1 MDNKYKDYFD
11 IDPDYFPAVNPD
23 VIKSNPELWKKFYP
37 HETFIKLIKDIVSV
51 LNRQQKQNIWVEG
64 AYGTGKS
71 HAVLTLKHL
80 LDSTEQE
87 TKEYF
92 ETFNLDQ
99 DLLKKFL
106 YVKSEG
112 KIITVH
118 RYASSSIKGDNDL
131 FIAIQESIEQALR
144 DAGIDNAAHGAMKDA
159 VVKYLSDEYN
169 KQYFNGLVT
178 GPYASLFGGSDADK
192 IIKDLQEYTEDA
204 LRELMRKIFKVAN
217 ERQIRAFTLDDKG
230 LCEWIRETIR
240 QNKLN
245 AIVFIWDEFTEY
257 FQNNMTALTGFQTML
272 ELSETEHFCF
282 IPVTHK
288 SEALFSAQDTM
299 KNKILGRFV
308 RPRCVIE
315 LPENMAFQLMGAAM
329 QKNSDPVIYQEW
341 TEEILPDLC
350 DRTVNSR
357 VIVGKQTKLN
367 DEQMRGILP
376 IHPYA
381 ASLLKHISTSF
392 DSNQRSMFDFIKNDR
407 GDDTHAFQWFIKN
420 CGPLDDNPLL
430 TIDMLWNFFYDMGKE
445 SLALSIRQILD
456 NYPRLSRANL
466 LEDEKRVLKAV
477 LLFQAISFEVRDSV
491 DLFLANEK
499 NLNSAFE
506 GSDLE
511 GKASHIAEKLVRDKI
526 LYKKIVGKNDVYSVL
541 IGEMS
546 EDQIEKHKKKYL
558 TKTTS
563 SLITDGALD
572 EAIEL
577 PAALKLRYKL
587 VYAGIT
593 DFEQTTKKCMNE
605 AERDGKHLYGVVTFA
620 KDSSE
625 RLALSQ
631 KITTKLNENPDTP
644 VIFIDCSKTLLGEEQ
659 FAEWVEF
666 KAKADYHS
674 GKDKDQSTQNSNY
687 ANDVLKNWRKNIKD
701 GEFVYYSKVRL
712 NGETLATE
720 DALMDELCAYNRKI
734 FTNGLECYNV
744 IANMWTLNAARQGAE
759 CGLKEEIAGTFRSS
773 NPNTKLE
780 VALNGAWKVQDYWT
794 SSPSL
799 NISAIKARLEEL
811 MRTKLRRDGR
821 ISIRT
826 IFETLSEAPYGFM
839 PCNLSAFILGFLL
852 KEYCGGKYTWSDDTT
867 SDELTVDKMKEMIHE
882 ILQQEKTPNPRYR
895 DKYIVTMPQEVKAFI
910 DITSKAFGISKSQC
924 TSVEAARE
932 RVRAKMRE
940 LSFPIWTLD
949 YIIEGESIDTDVEVV
964 KRLVEL
970 YGFLANNVKEETDMS
985 ENDIAIEIGKISLK
999 NASAISDLEKLFT
1012 AEKCQIGIKAFLDV
1026 YKDGELIKLAN
1037 AVNDGNQYIN
1047 VLRSK
1052 FAVDAA
1058 NWVWRKGTAEA
1069 VIDSVILEY
1078 QIIEE
1083 SNKCVGTSK
1092 SYKDA
1097 LRAWSGKANNMR
1109 LSFSAIK
1116 NDVDD
1121 LDVLLGYIYEI
1132 CTTDQLQEQHK
1143 QAFLDSM
1150 KNFGAKFVDFYNNRQ
1165 NDVFKKVCD
1174 FELTGLS
1181 DADKDKVYGAMPMG
1195 CFTKDKVGYS
1205 NLVAQMVEEQKK
1217 GLNSMKL
1224 RNIWREKTN
1233 TSSPYQ
1239 WSEQFSMPIFAML
1252 AEQEVTVCRKIFATI
1267 NSNKADAKDIS
1278 DAITYLEN
1286 AKFFDFLSDASQ
1298 RDRET
1303 DAAFQRHEFGTPSKT
1318 PFFSC
1323 VHGGA
1328 SSGKIAFGKH
1338 FIQMQV
1344 KVDSAL
1350 VGFVLGA
1357 VVGTGADGI
1366 AEIISRQTR
1375 HHGVEVNDTDA
1386 FAGGFTSRTLLI
1398 LVSLWVT
1405 RSGISPAAS

>member
-1150 KNFGAKFVDFYNNRQ
+1150 KIFGAKFVDFYNNRQ

-1298 RDRET
+1298 RDKM
-1303 DAAFQRHEFGTPSKT
+1303 F
-1318 PFFSC
+1318 
-1323 VHGGA
+1323 
-1328 SSGKIAFGKH
+1328 
-1338 FIQMQV
+1338 V
-1344 KVDSAL
+1344 KNIIRDN
-1350 VGFVLGA
+1350 A
-1357 VVGTGADGI
+1357 VMLSNI
-1366 AEIISRQTR
+1366 AEVKDYLRSHVTDVPYYWFGSPSVQSTLNKMAEDVKKYLKDLIKNNKNV
-1375 HHGVEVNDTDA
+1375 GVEIIKNN
-1386 FAGGFTSRTLLI
+1386 
-1398 LVSLWVT
+1398 
-1405 RSGISPAAS
+1405 

>member
-1083 SNKCVGTSK
+1083 CNKCVGTSK

-1150 KNFGAKFVDFYNNRQ
+1150 KIFGAKFVDFYNNRQ

-1286 AKFFDFLSDASQ
+1286 AKFFDFLNDASQ
-1298 RDRET
+1298 RDKMFVKNIIRDNAVMLSNIAEVKDYLRSHVT
-1303 DAAFQRHEFGTPSKT
+1303 DVPYYWFGSPSVQSTLNKMAEAKYNKDGYEIAFQ
-1318 PFFSC
+1318 
-1323 VHGGA
+1323 
-1328 SSGKIAFGKH
+1328 KID
-1338 FIQMQV
+1338 QMSAEDV
-1344 KVDSAL
+1344 KKYLKDL
-1350 VGFVLGA
+1350 IKNNKNVG
-1357 VVGTGADGI
+1357 I
-1366 AEIISRQTR
+1366 EIIK
-1375 HHGVEVNDTDA
+1375 NN
-1386 FAGGFTSRTLLI
+1386 
-1398 LVSLWVT
+1398 
-1405 RSGISPAAS
+1405 

>member
-826 IFETLSEAPYGFM
+826 IFETLTLSEAPYGFM

-1150 KNFGAKFVDFYNNRQ
+1150 KIFGAKFVDFYNNRQ

-1298 RDRET
+1298 RDKMFVKNIIRDNAVMLSNIAEVKDYLRSHVT
-1303 DAAFQRHEFGTPSKT
+1303 DVPYYWFGSPSVQSTLNKMAEAKYNKDGYEIAFQ
-1318 PFFSC
+1318 
-1323 VHGGA
+1323 
-1328 SSGKIAFGKH
+1328 KID
-1338 FIQMQV
+1338 QMSAEDV
-1344 KVDSAL
+1344 KKYLKDL
-1350 VGFVLGA
+1350 IKNNKNVGV
-1357 VVGTGADGI
+1357 
-1366 AEIISRQTR
+1366 EIIK
-1375 HHGVEVNDTDA
+1375 NN
-1386 FAGGFTSRTLLI
+1386 
-1398 LVSLWVT
+1398 
-1405 RSGISPAAS
+1405 

>member
-1150 KNFGAKFVDFYNNRQ
+1150 KIFGAKFVDFYNNSQ

-1286 AKFFDFLSDASQ
+1286 AKFFDFLNDASQ
-1298 RDRET
+1298 RDKMFVKNIIRDNAVMLSNIAEVKDYLRSHVT
-1303 DAAFQRHEFGTPSKT
+1303 DVPYYWFGSPSVQSTLNKMAEAKYNKDGYEIAFQ
-1318 PFFSC
+1318 
-1323 VHGGA
+1323 
-1328 SSGKIAFGKH
+1328 KID
-1338 FIQMQV
+1338 QMSAEDV
-1344 KVDSAL
+1344 KKYLKDL
-1350 VGFVLGA
+1350 IKNNKNVGV
-1357 VVGTGADGI
+1357 
-1366 AEIISRQTR
+1366 EIIK
-1375 HHGVEVNDTDA
+1375 NN
-1386 FAGGFTSRTLLI
+1386 
-1398 LVSLWVT
+1398 
-1405 RSGISPAAS
+1405 

>member
-392 DSNQRSMFDFIKNDR
+392 DSNRRSMFDFIKNDR

-1150 KNFGAKFVDFYNNRQ
+1150 KIFGAKFVDFYNNRQ

-1298 RDRET
+1298 RDKMFVKNIIRDNAVMLSNIAEVKDYLRSHVT
-1303 DAAFQRHEFGTPSKT
+1303 DVPYYWFGSPSVQSTLNKMAEAKYNKDGYEIAFQ
-1318 PFFSC
+1318 
-1323 VHGGA
+1323 
-1328 SSGKIAFGKH
+1328 KID
-1338 FIQMQV
+1338 QMSAEDV
-1344 KVDSAL
+1344 KKYLKDL
-1350 VGFVLGA
+1350 IKNNKNVGV
-1357 VVGTGADGI
+1357 
-1366 AEIISRQTR
+1366 EIIK
-1375 HHGVEVNDTDA
+1375 NN
-1386 FAGGFTSRTLLI
+1386 
-1398 LVSLWVT
+1398 
-1405 RSGISPAAS
+1405 

>member
-178 GPYASLFGGSDADK
+178 GPYVGGSDADK

-1150 KNFGAKFVDFYNNRQ
+1150 KIFGAKFVDFYNNRQ

-1298 RDRET
+1298 RDKMFVKNIIRDNAVMLSNIAEVKDYLRSHVT
-1303 DAAFQRHEFGTPSKT
+1303 DVPYYWFGSPSVQSTLNKMAEAKYNKDGYEIAFQ
-1318 PFFSC
+1318 
-1323 VHGGA
+1323 
-1328 SSGKIAFGKH
+1328 KID
-1338 FIQMQV
+1338 QMSAEDV
-1344 KVDSAL
+1344 KKYLKDL
-1350 VGFVLGA
+1350 IKNNKNVGV
-1357 VVGTGADGI
+1357 
-1366 AEIISRQTR
+1366 EIIK
-1375 HHGVEVNDTDA
+1375 NN
-1386 FAGGFTSRTLLI
+1386 
-1398 LVSLWVT
+1398 
-1405 RSGISPAAS
+1405 

>member
-1132 CTTDQLQEQHK
+1132 CTTNQLQEQHK

-1150 KNFGAKFVDFYNNRQ
+1150 KIFGAKLVDFYNNRQ

-1286 AKFFDFLSDASQ
+1286 AKFFDFLNDASQ
-1298 RDRET
+1298 RDKMFVKNIIRDNAVMLSNIAEVKDYLRSHVT
-1303 DAAFQRHEFGTPSKT
+1303 DVPYYWFGSPSVQSTLNKMAEAKYNKDGYEIAFQ
-1318 PFFSC
+1318 
-1323 VHGGA
+1323 
-1328 SSGKIAFGKH
+1328 KID
-1338 FIQMQV
+1338 QMSAEDV
-1344 KVDSAL
+1344 KKYLKDL
-1350 VGFVLGA
+1350 IKNNKNVGV
-1357 VVGTGADGI
+1357 
-1366 AEIISRQTR
+1366 EIIK
-1375 HHGVEVNDTDA
+1375 NN
-1386 FAGGFTSRTLLI
+1386 
-1398 LVSLWVT
+1398 
-1405 RSGISPAAS
+1405 

>member
-99 DLLKKFL
+99 DLLKKSL

-1150 KNFGAKFVDFYNNRQ
+1150 KIFGAKFVDFYNNRQ

-1298 RDRET
+1298 RDKMFVKNIIRDNAVMLSNIAEVKDYLRSHVT
-1303 DAAFQRHEFGTPSKT
+1303 DVPYYWFGSPSVQSTLNKMAEAKYNKDGYEIAFQ
-1318 PFFSC
+1318 
-1323 VHGGA
+1323 
-1328 SSGKIAFGKH
+1328 KID
-1338 FIQMQV
+1338 QMSAEDV
-1344 KVDSAL
+1344 KKYLKDL
-1350 VGFVLGA
+1350 IKNNKNVGV
-1357 VVGTGADGI
+1357 
-1366 AEIISRQTR
+1366 EIIK
-1375 HHGVEVNDTDA
+1375 NN
-1386 FAGGFTSRTLLI
+1386 
-1398 LVSLWVT
+1398 
-1405 RSGISPAAS
+1405 

>member
-1150 KNFGAKFVDFYNNRQ
+1150 KIFGAKFVDFYNNRQ

-1298 RDRET
+1298 RDKMFVKNIIRDNAVMLSNIAEVKDYLRSHVT
-1303 DAAFQRHEFGTPSKT
+1303 DVPHYWFGSPSVQSTLNKMAEAKYNKDGYEIAFQ
-1318 PFFSC
+1318 
-1323 VHGGA
+1323 
-1328 SSGKIAFGKH
+1328 KID
-1338 FIQMQV
+1338 QMSAEDV
-1344 KVDSAL
+1344 KKYLKDL
-1350 VGFVLGA
+1350 IKNNKNVGV
-1357 VVGTGADGI
+1357 
-1366 AEIISRQTR
+1366 EIIK
-1375 HHGVEVNDTDA
+1375 NN
-1386 FAGGFTSRTLLI
+1386 
-1398 LVSLWVT
+1398 
-1405 RSGISPAAS
+1405 

>member
-1150 KNFGAKFVDFYNNRQ
+1150 KIFGAKFVDFYNNRQ

-1298 RDRET
+1298 RDKMFVKNIVRDNAVMLSNIAEVKDYLRSHVT
-1303 DAAFQRHEFGTPSKT
+1303 DVPYYWFGSPSVQSTLNKMAEAKYNKDGYEIAFQ
-1318 PFFSC
+1318 
-1323 VHGGA
+1323 
-1328 SSGKIAFGKH
+1328 KID
-1338 FIQMQV
+1338 QMSAEDV
-1344 KVDSAL
+1344 KKYLKDL
-1350 VGFVLGA
+1350 IKNNKNVGV
-1357 VVGTGADGI
+1357 
-1366 AEIISRQTR
+1366 EIIK
-1375 HHGVEVNDTDA
+1375 NN
-1386 FAGGFTSRTLLI
+1386 
-1398 LVSLWVT
+1398 
-1405 RSGISPAAS
+1405 

>member
-511 GKASHIAEKLVRDKI
+511 GKASHIAEKLVKDKI

-780 VALNGAWKVQDYWT
+780 VALNAAWKVQDYWT

-1150 KNFGAKFVDFYNNRQ
+1150 KIFGAKFVDFYNNRQ

-1298 RDRET
+1298 RDKMFVKNIIRDNAVMLSNIAEVKDYLRSHVT
-1303 DAAFQRHEFGTPSKT
+1303 DVPYYWFGSPSVQSTLNKMAEAKYNKDGYEIAFQ
-1318 PFFSC
+1318 
-1323 VHGGA
+1323 
-1328 SSGKIAFGKH
+1328 KID
-1338 FIQMQV
+1338 QMSAEDV
-1344 KVDSAL
+1344 KKYLKDL
-1350 VGFVLGA
+1350 IKNNKNVGV
-1357 VVGTGADGI
+1357 
-1366 AEIISRQTR
+1366 EIIK
-1375 HHGVEVNDTDA
+1375 NN
-1386 FAGGFTSRTLLI
+1386 
-1398 LVSLWVT
+1398 
-1405 RSGISPAAS
+1405 

>member
-245 AIVFIWDEFTEY
+245 AIVFIWDKFTEY

-1150 KNFGAKFVDFYNNRQ
+1150 KIFGAKFVDFYNNRQ

-1298 RDRET
+1298 RDKMFVKNIIRDNAVMLSNIAEVKDYLRSHVT
-1303 DAAFQRHEFGTPSKT
+1303 DVPYYWFGSPSVQSTLNKMAEAKYNKDGYEIAFQ
-1318 PFFSC
+1318 
-1323 VHGGA
+1323 
-1328 SSGKIAFGKH
+1328 KID
-1338 FIQMQV
+1338 QMSAEDV
-1344 KVDSAL
+1344 KKYLKDL
-1350 VGFVLGA
+1350 IKNNKNVGV
-1357 VVGTGADGI
+1357 
-1366 AEIISRQTR
+1366 EIIK
-1375 HHGVEVNDTDA
+1375 NN
-1386 FAGGFTSRTLLI
+1386 
-1398 LVSLWVT
+1398 
-1405 RSGISPAAS
+1405 

>member
-420 CGPLDDNPLL
+420 CGPLL

-1150 KNFGAKFVDFYNNRQ
+1150 KIFGAKFVDFYNNRQ

-1298 RDRET
+1298 RDKMFVKNIIRDNAVMLSNIAEVKDYLRSHVT
-1303 DAAFQRHEFGTPSKT
+1303 DVPYYWFGSPSVQSTLNKMAEAKYNKDGYEIAFQ
-1318 PFFSC
+1318 
-1323 VHGGA
+1323 
-1328 SSGKIAFGKH
+1328 KID
-1338 FIQMQV
+1338 QMSAEDV
-1344 KVDSAL
+1344 KKYLKDL
-1350 VGFVLGA
+1350 IKNNKNVGV
-1357 VVGTGADGI
+1357 
-1366 AEIISRQTR
+1366 EIIK
-1375 HHGVEVNDTDA
+1375 NN
-1386 FAGGFTSRTLLI
+1386 
-1398 LVSLWVT
+1398 
-1405 RSGISPAAS
+1405 

>member
-1132 CTTDQLQEQHK
+1132 CTTNQLQEQHK

-1150 KNFGAKFVDFYNNRQ
+1150 KIFGAKFVDFYNNRQ

-1286 AKFFDFLSDASQ
+1286 AKFFDFLNDASQ
-1298 RDRET
+1298 RDKMFVKNIIRDNAVMLSNIAEVKDYLRSHVT
-1303 DAAFQRHEFGTPSKT
+1303 DVPYYWFGSPSVQSTLNKMAEAKYNKDGYEIAFQ
-1318 PFFSC
+1318 
-1323 VHGGA
+1323 
-1328 SSGKIAFGKH
+1328 KID
-1338 FIQMQV
+1338 QMSAEDV
-1344 KVDSAL
+1344 KKYLKDL
-1350 VGFVLGA
+1350 IKNNKNVGV
-1357 VVGTGADGI
+1357 
-1366 AEIISRQTR
+1366 EIIK
-1375 HHGVEVNDTDA
+1375 NN
-1386 FAGGFTSRTLLI
+1386 
-1398 LVSLWVT
+1398 
-1405 RSGISPAAS
+1405 

>member
-245 AIVFIWDEFTEY
+245 AIVFIGDEFTEY

-1150 KNFGAKFVDFYNNRQ
+1150 KIFGAKFVDFYNNRQ

-1298 RDRET
+1298 RDKMFVKNIIRDNAVMLSNIAEVKDYLRSHVT
-1303 DAAFQRHEFGTPSKT
+1303 DVPYYWFGSPSVQSTLNKMAEAKYNKDGYEIAFQ
-1318 PFFSC
+1318 
-1323 VHGGA
+1323 
-1328 SSGKIAFGKH
+1328 KID
-1338 FIQMQV
+1338 QMSAEDV
-1344 KVDSAL
+1344 KKYLKDL
-1350 VGFVLGA
+1350 IKNNKNVGV
-1357 VVGTGADGI
+1357 
-1366 AEIISRQTR
+1366 EIIK
-1375 HHGVEVNDTDA
+1375 NN
-1386 FAGGFTSRTLLI
+1386 
-1398 LVSLWVT
+1398 
-1405 RSGISPAAS
+1405 

>member
-392 DSNQRSMFDFIKNDR
+392 DSNQHSMFDFIKNDR

-1150 KNFGAKFVDFYNNRQ
+1150 KIFGAKFVDFYNNRQ

-1298 RDRET
+1298 RDKMFVKNIIRDNAVMLSNIAEVKDYLRSHVT
-1303 DAAFQRHEFGTPSKT
+1303 DVPYYWFGSPSVQSTLNKMAEAKYNKDGYEIAFQ
-1318 PFFSC
+1318 
-1323 VHGGA
+1323 
-1328 SSGKIAFGKH
+1328 KID
-1338 FIQMQV
+1338 QMSAEDV
-1344 KVDSAL
+1344 KKYLKDL
-1350 VGFVLGA
+1350 IKNNKNVGV
-1357 VVGTGADGI
+1357 
-1366 AEIISRQTR
+1366 EIIK
-1375 HHGVEVNDTDA
+1375 NN
-1386 FAGGFTSRTLLI
+1386 
-1398 LVSLWVT
+1398 
-1405 RSGISPAAS
+1405 

>member
-1150 KNFGAKFVDFYNNRQ
+1150 KIFGAKFVDFYNNRQ

-1181 DADKDKVYGAMPMG
+1181 DADKDKVYGAMPMD

-1286 AKFFDFLSDASQ
+1286 AKFFDFLNDASQ
-1298 RDRET
+1298 RDKMFVKNIIRDNAVMLSNIAEVKDYLRSHVT
-1303 DAAFQRHEFGTPSKT
+1303 DVPYYWFGSPSVQSTLNKMAEAKYNKDGYEIAFQ
-1318 PFFSC
+1318 
-1323 VHGGA
+1323 
-1328 SSGKIAFGKH
+1328 KID
-1338 FIQMQV
+1338 QMSAEDV
-1344 KVDSAL
+1344 KKYLKDL
-1350 VGFVLGA
+1350 IKNNKNVGV
-1357 VVGTGADGI
+1357 
-1366 AEIISRQTR
+1366 EIIK
-1375 HHGVEVNDTDA
+1375 NN
-1386 FAGGFTSRTLLI
+1386 
-1398 LVSLWVT
+1398 
-1405 RSGISPAAS
+1405 

>member
-282 IPVTHK
+282 RPVTHK

-1150 KNFGAKFVDFYNNRQ
+1150 KIFGAKFVDFYNNRQ

-1298 RDRET
+1298 RDKMFVKNIIRDNAVMLSNIAEVKDYLRSHVT
-1303 DAAFQRHEFGTPSKT
+1303 DVPYYWFGSPSVQSTLNKMAEAKYNKDGYEIAFQ
-1318 PFFSC
+1318 
-1323 VHGGA
+1323 
-1328 SSGKIAFGKH
+1328 KID
-1338 FIQMQV
+1338 QMSAEDV
-1344 KVDSAL
+1344 KKYLKDL
-1350 VGFVLGA
+1350 IKNNKNVGV
-1357 VVGTGADGI
+1357 
-1366 AEIISRQTR
+1366 EIIK
-1375 HHGVEVNDTDA
+1375 NN
-1386 FAGGFTSRTLLI
+1386 
-1398 LVSLWVT
+1398 
-1405 RSGISPAAS
+1405 

>member
-587 VYAGIT
+587 LVYAGIT

-1150 KNFGAKFVDFYNNRQ
+1150 KIFGAKFVDFYNNRQ

-1298 RDRET
+1298 RDKMFVKNIIRDNAVMLSNIAEVKDYLRSHVT
-1303 DAAFQRHEFGTPSKT
+1303 DVPYYWFGSPSVQSTLNKMAEAKYNKDGYEIAFQ
-1318 PFFSC
+1318 
-1323 VHGGA
+1323 
-1328 SSGKIAFGKH
+1328 KID
-1338 FIQMQV
+1338 QMSAEDV
-1344 KVDSAL
+1344 KKYLKDL
-1350 VGFVLGA
+1350 IKNNKNVGV
-1357 VVGTGADGI
+1357 
-1366 AEIISRQTR
+1366 EIIK
-1375 HHGVEVNDTDA
+1375 NN
-1386 FAGGFTSRTLLI
+1386 
-1398 LVSLWVT
+1398 
-1405 RSGISPAAS
+1405 

>member
-1150 KNFGAKFVDFYNNRQ
+1150 KIFGAKFVDFYNNRQ

-1195 CFTKDKVGYS
+1195 CFTKDKVGNS

-1298 RDRET
+1298 RDKMFVKNIIRDNAVMLSNIAEVKDYLRSHVT
-1303 DAAFQRHEFGTPSKT
+1303 DVPYYWFGSPSVQSTLNKMAEAKYNKDGYEIAFQ
-1318 PFFSC
+1318 
-1323 VHGGA
+1323 
-1328 SSGKIAFGKH
+1328 KID
-1338 FIQMQV
+1338 QMSAEDV
-1344 KVDSAL
+1344 KKYLKDL
-1350 VGFVLGA
+1350 IKNNKNVGV
-1357 VVGTGADGI
+1357 
-1366 AEIISRQTR
+1366 EIIK
-1375 HHGVEVNDTDA
+1375 NN
-1386 FAGGFTSRTLLI
+1386 
-1398 LVSLWVT
+1398 
-1405 RSGISPAAS
+1405 

>member
-511 GKASHIAEKLVRDKI
+511 GKASHIAEKLVKDKI

-1047 VLRSK
+1047 VLRNK

-1150 KNFGAKFVDFYNNRQ
+1150 KIFGAKFVDFYNNRQ

-1298 RDRET
+1298 RDKMFVKNIIRDNAVMLSNIAEVKDYLRSHVT
-1303 DAAFQRHEFGTPSKT
+1303 DVPYYWFGSPSVQSTLNKMAEAKYNKDGYEIAFQ
-1318 PFFSC
+1318 
-1323 VHGGA
+1323 
-1328 SSGKIAFGKH
+1328 KID
-1338 FIQMQV
+1338 QMSAEDV
-1344 KVDSAL
+1344 KKYLKDL
-1350 VGFVLGA
+1350 IKNNKNVGV
-1357 VVGTGADGI
+1357 
-1366 AEIISRQTR
+1366 EIIK
-1375 HHGVEVNDTDA
+1375 NN
-1386 FAGGFTSRTLLI
+1386 
-1398 LVSLWVT
+1398 
-1405 RSGISPAAS
+1405 

>member
-204 LRELMRKIFKVAN
+204 LRERKIFKVAN

-1150 KNFGAKFVDFYNNRQ
+1150 KIFGAKFVDFYNNRQ

-1298 RDRET
+1298 RDKMFVKNIIRDNAVMLSNIAEVKDYLRSHVT
-1303 DAAFQRHEFGTPSKT
+1303 DVPYYWFGSPSVQSTLNKMAEAKYNKDGYEIAFQ
-1318 PFFSC
+1318 
-1323 VHGGA
+1323 
-1328 SSGKIAFGKH
+1328 KID
-1338 FIQMQV
+1338 QMSAEDV
-1344 KVDSAL
+1344 KKYLKDL
-1350 VGFVLGA
+1350 IKNNKNVGV
-1357 VVGTGADGI
+1357 
-1366 AEIISRQTR
+1366 EIIK
-1375 HHGVEVNDTDA
+1375 NN
-1386 FAGGFTSRTLLI
+1386 
-1398 LVSLWVT
+1398 
-1405 RSGISPAAS
+1405 

>member
-1 MDNKYKDYFD
+1 MDNKYKDDFD

-1150 KNFGAKFVDFYNNRQ
+1150 KIFGAKFVDFYNNRQ

-1298 RDRET
+1298 RDKMFVKNIIRDNAVMLSNIAEVKDYLRSHVT
-1303 DAAFQRHEFGTPSKT
+1303 DVPYYWFGSPSVQSTLNKMAEAKYNKDGYEIAFQ
-1318 PFFSC
+1318 
-1323 VHGGA
+1323 
-1328 SSGKIAFGKH
+1328 KID
-1338 FIQMQV
+1338 QMSAEDV
-1344 KVDSAL
+1344 KKYLKDL
-1350 VGFVLGA
+1350 IKNNKNVGV
-1357 VVGTGADGI
+1357 
-1366 AEIISRQTR
+1366 EIIK
-1375 HHGVEVNDTDA
+1375 NN
-1386 FAGGFTSRTLLI
+1386 
-1398 LVSLWVT
+1398 
-1405 RSGISPAAS
+1405 

>member
-106 YVKSEG
+106 CVKSEG

-1058 NWVWRKGTAEA
+1058 NWVWRRGTAEA

-1150 KNFGAKFVDFYNNRQ
+1150 KIFGAKFVDFYNNRQ

-1286 AKFFDFLSDASQ
+1286 AKFFDFLNDASQ
-1298 RDRET
+1298 RDKMFVKNIIRDNAVMLSNIAEVKDYLRSHVT
-1303 DAAFQRHEFGTPSKT
+1303 DVPYYWFGSPSVQSTLNKMAEAKYNKDGYEIAFQ
-1318 PFFSC
+1318 
-1323 VHGGA
+1323 
-1328 SSGKIAFGKH
+1328 KID
-1338 FIQMQV
+1338 QMSAEDV
-1344 KVDSAL
+1344 KKYLKDL
-1350 VGFVLGA
+1350 IKNNKNVGV
-1357 VVGTGADGI
+1357 
-1366 AEIISRQTR
+1366 EIIK
-1375 HHGVEVNDTDA
+1375 NN
-1386 FAGGFTSRTLLI
+1386 
-1398 LVSLWVT
+1398 
-1405 RSGISPAAS
+1405 

>member
-799 NISAIKARLEEL
+799 NISAIKARLEDL

-1150 KNFGAKFVDFYNNRQ
+1150 KIFGAKFVDFYNNRQ

-1286 AKFFDFLSDASQ
+1286 AKFFDFLNDASQ
-1298 RDRET
+1298 RDKMFVKNIIRDNAVMLSNIAEVKDYLRSHVT
-1303 DAAFQRHEFGTPSKT
+1303 DVPYYWFGSPSVQSTLNKMAEAKYNKDGYEIAFQ
-1318 PFFSC
+1318 
-1323 VHGGA
+1323 
-1328 SSGKIAFGKH
+1328 KID
-1338 FIQMQV
+1338 QMSAEDV
-1344 KVDSAL
+1344 KKYLKDL
-1350 VGFVLGA
+1350 IKNNKNVGV
-1357 VVGTGADGI
+1357 
-1366 AEIISRQTR
+1366 EIIK
-1375 HHGVEVNDTDA
+1375 NN
-1386 FAGGFTSRTLLI
+1386 
-1398 LVSLWVT
+1398 
-1405 RSGISPAAS
+1405 

>member
-92 ETFNLDQ
+92 ETFNLAQ

-1150 KNFGAKFVDFYNNRQ
+1150 KIFGAKFVDFYNNRQ

-1298 RDRET
+1298 RDKMFVKNIIRDNAVMLSNIAEVKDYLRSHVT
-1303 DAAFQRHEFGTPSKT
+1303 DVPYYWFGSPSVQSTLNKMAEAKYNKDGYEIAFQ
-1318 PFFSC
+1318 
-1323 VHGGA
+1323 
-1328 SSGKIAFGKH
+1328 KID
-1338 FIQMQV
+1338 QMSAEDV
-1344 KVDSAL
+1344 KKYLKDL
-1350 VGFVLGA
+1350 IKNNKNVGV
-1357 VVGTGADGI
+1357 
-1366 AEIISRQTR
+1366 EIIK
-1375 HHGVEVNDTDA
+1375 NN
-1386 FAGGFTSRTLLI
+1386 
-1398 LVSLWVT
+1398 
-1405 RSGISPAAS
+1405 

>member
-376 IHPYA
+376 IYPYA

-1150 KNFGAKFVDFYNNRQ
+1150 KIFGAKFVDFYNNRQ

-1298 RDRET
+1298 RDKMFVKNIIRDNAVMLSNIAEVKDYLRSHVT
-1303 DAAFQRHEFGTPSKT
+1303 DVPYYWFGSPSVQSTLNKMAEAKYNKDGYEIAFQ
-1318 PFFSC
+1318 
-1323 VHGGA
+1323 
-1328 SSGKIAFGKH
+1328 KID
-1338 FIQMQV
+1338 QMSAEDV
-1344 KVDSAL
+1344 KKYLKDL
-1350 VGFVLGA
+1350 IKNNKNVGV
-1357 VVGTGADGI
+1357 
-1366 AEIISRQTR
+1366 EIIK
-1375 HHGVEVNDTDA
+1375 NN
-1386 FAGGFTSRTLLI
+1386 
-1398 LVSLWVT
+1398 
-1405 RSGISPAAS
+1405 

>member
-1150 KNFGAKFVDFYNNRQ
+1150 KIFGAKFVDFYNNRQ

-1286 AKFFDFLSDASQ
+1286 AKFFDFLNDASQ
-1298 RDRET
+1298 RDKMFVKNIIRDNAVMLSNIAEVKDYLRSHVT
-1303 DAAFQRHEFGTPSKT
+1303 DVPYYCFGSPSVQSTLNKMAEAKYNKDGYEIAFQ
-1318 PFFSC
+1318 
-1323 VHGGA
+1323 
-1328 SSGKIAFGKH
+1328 KID
-1338 FIQMQV
+1338 QMSAEDV
-1344 KVDSAL
+1344 KKYLKDL
-1350 VGFVLGA
+1350 IKNNKNVGV
-1357 VVGTGADGI
+1357 
-1366 AEIISRQTR
+1366 EIIK
-1375 HHGVEVNDTDA
+1375 NN
-1386 FAGGFTSRTLLI
+1386 
-1398 LVSLWVT
+1398 
-1405 RSGISPAAS
+1405 

>member
-526 LYKKIVGKNDVYSVL
+526 LYKKIFGKNDVYSVL

-1150 KNFGAKFVDFYNNRQ
+1150 KIFGAKFVDFYNNRQ

-1298 RDRET
+1298 RDKMFVKNIIRDNAVMLSNIAEVKDYLRSHVT
-1303 DAAFQRHEFGTPSKT
+1303 DVPYYWFGSPSVQSTLNKMAEAKYNKDGYEIAFQ
-1318 PFFSC
+1318 
-1323 VHGGA
+1323 
-1328 SSGKIAFGKH
+1328 KID
-1338 FIQMQV
+1338 QMSAEDV
-1344 KVDSAL
+1344 KKYLKDL
-1350 VGFVLGA
+1350 IKNNKNVGV
-1357 VVGTGADGI
+1357 
-1366 AEIISRQTR
+1366 EIIK
-1375 HHGVEVNDTDA
+1375 NN
-1386 FAGGFTSRTLLI
+1386 
-1398 LVSLWVT
+1398 
-1405 RSGISPAAS
+1405 

>member
-1121 LDVLLGYIYEI
+1121 LDVLLGYINEI

-1150 KNFGAKFVDFYNNRQ
+1150 KIFGAKFVDFYNNRQ

-1298 RDRET
+1298 RDKMFVKNIIRDNAVMLSNIAEVKDYLRSHVT
-1303 DAAFQRHEFGTPSKT
+1303 DVPYYWFGSPSVQSTLNKMAEAKYNKDGYEIAFQ
-1318 PFFSC
+1318 
-1323 VHGGA
+1323 
-1328 SSGKIAFGKH
+1328 KID
-1338 FIQMQV
+1338 QMSAEDV
-1344 KVDSAL
+1344 KKYLKDL
-1350 VGFVLGA
+1350 IKNNKNVGV
-1357 VVGTGADGI
+1357 
-1366 AEIISRQTR
+1366 EIIK
-1375 HHGVEVNDTDA
+1375 NN
-1386 FAGGFTSRTLLI
+1386 
-1398 LVSLWVT
+1398 
-1405 RSGISPAAS
+1405 

>member
-71 HAVLTLKHL
+71 HAVLILKHL

-1150 KNFGAKFVDFYNNRQ
+1150 KIFGAKFVDFYNNRQ

-1298 RDRET
+1298 RDKMFVKNIIRDNAVMLSNIAEVKDYLRSHVT
-1303 DAAFQRHEFGTPSKT
+1303 DVPYYWFGSPSVQSTLNKMAEAKYNKDGYEIAFQ
-1318 PFFSC
+1318 
-1323 VHGGA
+1323 
-1328 SSGKIAFGKH
+1328 KID
-1338 FIQMQV
+1338 QMSAEDV
-1344 KVDSAL
+1344 KKYLKDL
-1350 VGFVLGA
+1350 IKNNKNVGV
-1357 VVGTGADGI
+1357 
-1366 AEIISRQTR
+1366 EIIK
-1375 HHGVEVNDTDA
+1375 NN
-1386 FAGGFTSRTLLI
+1386 
-1398 LVSLWVT
+1398 
-1405 RSGISPAAS
+1405 

>member
-1150 KNFGAKFVDFYNNRQ
+1150 KIFGAKFVDFYNNRQ

-1174 FELTGLS
+1174 FELTGLN

-1286 AKFFDFLSDASQ
+1286 AKFFDFLNDASQ
-1298 RDRET
+1298 RDKMFVKNIIRDNAVMLSNIAEVKDYLRSHVT
-1303 DAAFQRHEFGTPSKT
+1303 DVPYYWFGSPSVQSTLNKMAEAKYNKDGYEIAFQ
-1318 PFFSC
+1318 
-1323 VHGGA
+1323 
-1328 SSGKIAFGKH
+1328 KID
-1338 FIQMQV
+1338 QMSAEDV
-1344 KVDSAL
+1344 KKYLKDL
-1350 VGFVLGA
+1350 IKNNKNVGV
-1357 VVGTGADGI
+1357 
-1366 AEIISRQTR
+1366 EIIK
-1375 HHGVEVNDTDA
+1375 NN
-1386 FAGGFTSRTLLI
+1386 
-1398 LVSLWVT
+1398 
-1405 RSGISPAAS
+1405 

>member
-204 LRELMRKIFKVAN
+204 LRELMRKIFKVVN

-1150 KNFGAKFVDFYNNRQ
+1150 KIFGAKFVDFYNNRQ

-1298 RDRET
+1298 RDKMFVKNIIRDNAVMLSNIAEVKDYLRSHVT
-1303 DAAFQRHEFGTPSKT
+1303 DVPYYWFGSPSVQSTLNKMAEAKYNKDGYEIAFQ
-1318 PFFSC
+1318 
-1323 VHGGA
+1323 
-1328 SSGKIAFGKH
+1328 KID
-1338 FIQMQV
+1338 QMSAEDV
-1344 KVDSAL
+1344 KKYLKDL
-1350 VGFVLGA
+1350 IKNNKNVGV
-1357 VVGTGADGI
+1357 
-1366 AEIISRQTR
+1366 EIIK
-1375 HHGVEVNDTDA
+1375 NN
-1386 FAGGFTSRTLLI
+1386 
-1398 LVSLWVT
+1398 
-1405 RSGISPAAS
+1405 

>member
-407 GDDTHAFQWFIKN
+407 GDDTHAFQWYIKN

-1150 KNFGAKFVDFYNNRQ
+1150 KIFGAKFVDFYNNRQ

-1298 RDRET
+1298 RDKMFVKNIIRDNAVMLSNIAEVKDYLRSHVT
-1303 DAAFQRHEFGTPSKT
+1303 DVPYYWFGSPSVQSTLNKMAEAKYNKDGYEIAFQ
-1318 PFFSC
+1318 
-1323 VHGGA
+1323 
-1328 SSGKIAFGKH
+1328 KID
-1338 FIQMQV
+1338 QMSAEDV
-1344 KVDSAL
+1344 KKYLKDL
-1350 VGFVLGA
+1350 IKNNKNVGV
-1357 VVGTGADGI
+1357 
-1366 AEIISRQTR
+1366 EIIK
-1375 HHGVEVNDTDA
+1375 NN
-1386 FAGGFTSRTLLI
+1386 
-1398 LVSLWVT
+1398 
-1405 RSGISPAAS
+1405 

>member
-1 MDNKYKDYFD
+1 MDNNYKDYFD

-563 SLITDGALD
+563 PLITDGALD

-1150 KNFGAKFVDFYNNRQ
+1150 KIFGAKFVDFYNNRQ

-1298 RDRET
+1298 RDKMFVKNIIRDNAVMLSNIAEVKDYLRSHVT
-1303 DAAFQRHEFGTPSKT
+1303 DVPYYWFGSPSVQSTLNKMAEAKYNKDGYEIAFQ
-1318 PFFSC
+1318 
-1323 VHGGA
+1323 
-1328 SSGKIAFGKH
+1328 KID
-1338 FIQMQV
+1338 QMSAEDV
-1344 KVDSAL
+1344 KKYLKDL
-1350 VGFVLGA
+1350 IKNNKNVGV
-1357 VVGTGADGI
+1357 
-1366 AEIISRQTR
+1366 EIIK
-1375 HHGVEVNDTDA
+1375 NN
-1386 FAGGFTSRTLLI
+1386 
-1398 LVSLWVT
+1398 
-1405 RSGISPAAS
+1405 